1 MSTPHSFIIVKGQP
15 KALQIDRVSIEGN
28 GVYAIKYKNSQRTYH
43 YRNSDVVWLKEA
55 VWHDHQNLKVFIDGR
70 ERHNVVDA
78 RSFQQGNLTHW
89 RITYAS
95 GFVQDYMHGSI
106 HVVESCLADEIA
118 KNTFEYLKRIAQVNE
133 LGKDEEHGGIL
144 PELYDKIDFIDN
156 TMAVAPYLDSV
167 KYKVRKM
174 KSSDLIFPF
183 GCNASQKKAVTN
195 AFENQISVIQG
206 PPGTGKTQ
214 TILNVIA
221 NIIQQGKTVM
231 VVSNNNSAT
240 ANVLEKLQKYGM
252 GFIVAPL
259 GRRENK
265 EFFIH
270 NQPSVPEELLSWR
283 LSFGDK
289 SKRYRE
295 KDAILSKL
303 QEVFQ
308 LQEELAVI
316 KQELKAIELEWE
328 HFKQENSLEEGT
340 YEPKRRVKSK
350 RLMKLWLQYQSY
362 AEEDMM
368 VVSGF
373 LGKMKVRMKWAWM
386 NFIRKYLYG
395 INSPFDPS
403 NVPPTILEIQA
414 LFYLVR
420 INELSK
426 RIVEIEEELNTVD
439 AKTLT
444 KDLTSIS
451 MTLLKASLFDKYHEG
466 QRCVFS
472 DVKELHI
479 SADEVCRQYPVI
491 LSTTFSA
498 RTALPRQTYDYII
511 MDEASQ
517 VSIETGALALT
528 CAQNAVI
535 VGDTMQLPNVVT
547 DEDRFKLNG
556 IFEEYKVARGYNCAD
571 YSFLHS
577 VCTVLPKVEQTLL
590 REHYR
595 CHPTIINFCNQR
607 FYGGNLLIMTED
619 HNEKDVM
626 MAIKTVPGHHTR
638 GHFNQREIDVV
649 KKEILPK
656 LEQMEDAGIIT
667 PYNNQVYEFN
677 RQIPSLT
684 AATIHKYQGREKD
697 TIIMSV
703 VDDQITDFSDD
714 ANLINVAISR
724 AKKRFYLIVTG
735 NEQERK
741 GNISDLIDYIEYNN
755 LTVTESKICSI
766 FDYLYSQYTN
776 ERMAFLARHKN
787 ISEYDS
793 ENLTYSLL
801 ENVLS
806 DCPEFSHLGILCHTP
821 LRNVIQDWSL
831 LNEEEKKYISHFST
845 HLDFL
850 IINHVTKKPVLALET
865 DGYSYHNEATIQ
877 HQRDLKKD
885 HILELYGLPLL
896 RLKTI
901 ESGEKEKVITALR
914 SNVC

>member
-1 MSTPHSFIIVKGQP
+1 MAIPHTFIIVKGQP
-15 KALQIDRVSIEGN
+15 KALQIDRISIEGN
-28 GVYAIKYKNSQRTYH
+28 GVYTIKYKNSQRIYH
-43 YRNSDVVWLKEA
+43 YRFGDVVWLKEA
-55 VWHDHQNLKVFIDGR
+55 IWHDHQNLKVYIEGR
-70 ERHNVVDA
+70 EQHNVSDV
-78 RSFQQGNLTHW
+78 RSFQQGYFTHW

-106 HVVESCLADEIA
+106 NVVESCLADGIA
-118 KNTFEYLKRIAQVNE
+118 KNTFEFLKRIAQVNE

-144 PELYDKIDFIDN
+144 PELYDKIDFINN
-156 TMAVAPYLDSV
+156 TMAVAPYLDPA
-167 KYKVRKM
+167 KYKVETM
-174 KSSDLIFPF
+174 NSSDLIFPF
-183 GCNASQKKAVTN
+183 GCNASQEKAVTK

-214 TILNVIA
+214 TILNIIA
-221 NIIQQGKTVM
+221 NILLQGKTVM

-240 ANVLEKLQKYGM
+240 ANVQEKLQKYRM
-252 GFIVAPL
+252 EFIVAPL

-265 EFFIH
+265 ESFIL
-270 NQPSVPEELLSWR
+270 NQPSVPKELLSWR
-283 LSFGDK
+283 LSLEDK
-289 SKRYRE
+289 SKRYKE

-303 QEVFQ
+303 QEAFQ

-316 KQELKAIELEWE
+316 KQELKDIELEWE
-328 HFKQENSLEEGT
+328 HFKQENSIGEDT
-340 YEPKRRVKSK
+340 YEPKSRVKSK

-362 AEEDMM
+362 AEGDMI
-368 VVSGF
+368 VANGF
-373 LGKMKVRMKWAWM
+373 LGKMKDRIKWSWM

-395 INSPFDPS
+395 IKTPFALS
-403 NVPPTILEIQA
+403 NIHPIILEIQA
-414 LFYLVR
+414 LYYLVR
-420 INELSK
+420 KNELAKRINE
-426 RIVEIEEELNTVD
+426 IEVELNAVD
-439 AKTLT
+439 AKTLAQ
-444 KDLTSIS
+444 DLASIS
-451 MTLLKASLFDKYHEG
+451 LTLLKASLFDKYHEG
-466 QRCVFS
+466 QRRIFS
-472 DVKELHI
+472 DVKELHLL
-479 SADEVCRQYPVI
+479 ADEVCRQYPVI

-528 CAQNAVI
+528 CAKNAVI

-547 DEDRFKLNG
+547 DEDRLKLNG
-556 IFEEYKVARGYNCAD
+556 IFDEFKVARGYNCAD

-619 HNEKDVM
+619 HDEKNVM
-626 MAIKTVPGHHTR
+626 MAIKTVPGHHAR

-649 KKEILPK
+649 KKEVLPK
-656 LEQMEDAGIIT
+656 LEQIEDAGIIT
-667 PYNNQVYEFN
+667 PYNVQVEEFN

-724 AKKRFYLIVTG
+724 AKKRFCLVVTG

-755 LTVTESKICSI
+755 LSVTESKVCSI

-776 ERMAFLARHKN
+776 ERMAFLAGHKN
-787 ISEYDS
+787 ISEFDS

-801 ENVLS
+801 ENIIVEY
-806 DCPEFSHLGILCHTP
+806 PEFRHLGILCHTS
-821 LRNVIQDWSL
+821 LRNVIRDWSL
-831 LNEEEKKYISHFST
+831 LNEEEKNYISHFST

-850 IINHVTKKPVLALET
+850 IINHVTKKPVLAIET
-865 DGYSYHNEATIQ
+865 DGYSYHNETTVQ

-885 HILELYGLPLL
+885 HILNLYRLPLL

-901 ESGEKEKVITALR
+901 ESGEKEKVVTFLHSI
-914 SNVC
+914 V